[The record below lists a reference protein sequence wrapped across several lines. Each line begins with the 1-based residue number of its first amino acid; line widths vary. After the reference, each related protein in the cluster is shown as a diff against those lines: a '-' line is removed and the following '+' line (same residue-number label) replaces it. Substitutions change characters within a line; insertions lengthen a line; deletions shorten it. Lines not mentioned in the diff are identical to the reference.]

1 MSKNNRTT
9 SLMISLIG
17 AVKQIPRENE
27 YVYQLKSELP
37 DRVKQCHW
45 VTRAN
50 WTNVCKDYASQPRR
64 RA

>member
-1 MSKNNRTT
+1 MSKNYRTT

-27 YVYQLKSELP
+27 YVYQLKRELP

-45 VTRAN
+45 VTRVN
-50 WTNVCKDYASQPRR
+50 WTNV
-64 RA
+64 